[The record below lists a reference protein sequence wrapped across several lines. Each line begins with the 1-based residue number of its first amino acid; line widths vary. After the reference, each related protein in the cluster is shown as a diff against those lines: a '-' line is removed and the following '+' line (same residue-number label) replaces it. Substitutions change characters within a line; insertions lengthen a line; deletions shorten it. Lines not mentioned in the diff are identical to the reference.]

1 MSPEKEKKSKGFSFI
16 KLALFLLILLVVSG
30 VVLYSFLDINPFDV
44 ISDGITGIYDQIFNV
59 NTEDLKE
66 TVKNILSIDINEK
79 PDYTSLS
86 NDLVVATIS
95 SIRIIDSE
103 GLEKG
108 YIPVNL
114 KKPFIQSY
122 EDNVLVADIEGR
134 YFALINNGRIA
145 WEKNIDEDIIN
156 ASISDVW
163 VLLITESKQS
173 GYKRTIRAY
182 SKDGQEISLRNVS
195 NYYPFMAANYPGYNQ
210 ACFVVSSVEVS
221 GLESNGLFE
230 FLDLAMNQKAS
241 IKGVKEI
248 YAKGFPLNKGSL
260 FVYGEHSIMA
270 IDNLYNTIWQ
280 EKPEGFTVTAANVI
294 DKKFPVAALLDSDIL
309 SRERRNE
316 TIMRIYNNN
325 GTEKISF
332 TIAGKVTGISVK
344 DKTAAI
350 IAESEVF
357 FINQDGTIMDQY
369 TAKSD
374 VTGVYLTKND
384 TAYVVTADT
393 VTRVKVKVD
402 HKFLGI
408 F

>member
-114 KKPFIQSY
+114 KKPFVQSY

-163 VLLITESKQS
+163 VVLITESKQS

-260 FVYGEHSIMA
+260 FVYGEHSLMA

-280 EKPEGFTVTAANVI
+280 EKPERFTVTAANVI

-325 GTEKISF
+325 GTEKTSF

>member
-1 MSPEKEKKSKGFSFI
+1 MGSEKEKSSKGFSFI
-16 KLALFLLILLVVSG
+16 KLALFLLLLLVVSG
-30 VVLYSFLDINPFDV
+30 VVLYSFLNINPFDV
-44 ISDGITGIYDQIFNV
+44 ISDGFTGLYDQIFAV
-59 NTEDLKE
+59 STEELKE
-66 TVKNILSIDINEK
+66 TVKNILSIDANEK
-79 PDYTSLS
+79 PSYTSVS
-86 NDLVVATIS
+86 GDLVVATIS
-95 SIRIIDSE
+95 SVRIINPE

-114 KKPFIQSY
+114 KKPFVQSC
-122 EDNVLVADIEGR
+122 EDNILVADIEGR

-182 SKDGQEISLRNVS
+182 SKDGQEISFRNVS
-195 NYYPFMAANYPGYNQ
+195 NYYPFMAANYPGYNE
-210 ACFVVSSVEVS
+210 ACFVISSIEAS
-221 GLESNGLFE
+221 GLEANGLFE
-230 FLDLAMNQKAS
+230 FLDPAMNQKAS
-241 IKGVKEI
+241 IKGAKEI
-248 YAKGFPLNKGSL
+248 YGKGFSMEKESL
-260 FVYGEHSIMA
+260 FVYSEHSIMA
-270 IDNLYNTIWQ
+270 IDNLYKTIWQ
-280 EKPEGFTVTAANVI
+280 EKIEGFTVTAASVI
-294 DKKFPVAALLDSDIL
+294 NKKFPIAALLDSDVL

-316 TIMRIYNNN
+316 TTVRIYNNN
-325 GTEKISF
+325 GTEKNSF
-332 TIAGKVTGISVK
+332 ILSGKVNGISVK

-374 VTGVYLTKND
+374 VLGVYLAKND
-384 TAYVVTADT
+384 TAYVVTSDT
-393 VTRVKVKVD
+393 ITRVKVKVD